1 MLSLIQSF
9 SCIRVGLKDWHT
21 DEFKSLT
28 IWVKDELSTDLSGS
42 KLNYRKKTS
51 FSKFIL
57 SGDPTNIPW
66 TSIIRSWRNINNL
79 VALLALLA
87 VFLSLPCAVHGA
99 AQKSPQKVD
108 LSATASLGFE
118 SLVL

>member
-51 FSKFIL
+51 FSKFIV

-79 VALLALLA
+79 VALLELLVVCFCPCLVLYIVQHKNPPKRLTCQRLLA
-87 VFLSLPCAVHGA
+87 LALRA
-99 AQKSPQKVD
+99 
-108 LSATASLGFE
+108 
-118 SLVL
+118 